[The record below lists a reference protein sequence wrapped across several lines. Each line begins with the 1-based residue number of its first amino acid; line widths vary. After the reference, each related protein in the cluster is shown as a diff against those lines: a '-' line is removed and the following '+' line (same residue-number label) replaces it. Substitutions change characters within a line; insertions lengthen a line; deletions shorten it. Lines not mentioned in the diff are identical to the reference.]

1 MLIGIRPFKNRN
13 ATCKMKIQME
23 FDGAETVVWQFTT
36 PFKYVIDHHY
46 RYRIRVERTEKEQLN
61 SETCN
66 NKFRKHA

>member
-1 MLIGIRPFKNRN
+1 
-13 ATCKMKIQME
+13 ME